1 MSPHGKAGL
10 LPALLCGIVC
20 FILFGNPALAA
31 QQHALIIT
39 GLSGS
44 PENAEEF
51 HKLATE
57 TQRLLVA
64 RGFAA
69 DDVVVMTDKPTRET
83 ILAKLDE
90 LKKLKPDD
98 EFWLVLYGLSG
109 MTQGDV
115 PAFQVS
121 GPRLTAED
129 LKKALDAIP
138 AKQFVFIG
146 TNESGL
152 FLPALQ
158 NPRRTVVSATKGE
171 GEPDQPR
178 YPEEWIAAFGE
189 NPKASFTWMAAR
201 ASELVQKEYE
211 DSGIVQTEHARLAD
225 PVSGK
230 ILEAPFGID
239 MAAPAETPSPV
250 APPGR
255 LPTASEI
262 QVKINDPNAV
272 WEHQPATDETKKL
285 AADAKAA
292 PNPGGY
298 AAVILEQRIGY
309 TVEQDRTTDRSLFY
323 RVYIESEDGVP
334 AWANAELPQ
343 SPPGLVS
350 KLDVARVIQPD
361 GSSIVFNPAK
371 LGGPSDAGLPGDGE
385 GSVTV
390 FLPDVHAGCV
400 IEIGF
405 HVREI
410 LDSALPE
417 VSDAV
422 DIQREVPVLSTL
434 IEVRV
439 PEKKPYRVVL
449 KNNTAS
455 AVETTEDERHVYR
468 WKLGLLPA
476 AEPLAGDPPAHV
488 WTAWLGISSLQS
500 WDDFAAWFRRISAGS
515 DVVDES
521 VRKTAAD
528 LAAGAKTRREKI
540 ERVFDF
546 VSALRYEAVEIG
558 IQGFRPRTPA
568 QVLANRYGDCK
579 DKANLIAAMLKSL
592 GIDAQFALVNR
603 GGATDVDFPSWQ
615 FNHAVCF
622 VPKSGDEGDLW
633 LDSTEGF
640 TPFGFV
646 PPGDMGR
653 NALVF
658 GKEKAGF
665 KKIAQD
671 DGGIS
676 TLSDEWELRQSDTA
690 WTGTFS
696 RKATGLAEY
705 EMRGIFTGLSPLQ
718 RQEKIHET
726 LARLWPQAD
735 FRKTSVANP
744 GDLQKPVG
752 MDAGFGVPS
761 GDLASL
767 PLPAFAWLGLFDMPE
782 RDRPL
787 WLDDGQKFACEQ
799 TLRIHYAQPFS
810 GASTPGHAFH
820 ESAEGKWSLSVEW
833 KALDDRT
840 LQRTARA
847 EILQPQFTPEEYQA
861 FRVSLRKWIA
871 ALSK

>member
-1 MSPHGKAGL
+1 M
-10 LPALLCGIVC
+10 PALLCAAAC
-20 FILFGNPALAA
+20 FVFLNNRAA
-31 QQHALIIT
+31 AGQPHALIVT
-39 GLSGS
+39 GLAGS

-51 HKLATE
+51 HHLASE

-69 DDVVVMTDKPTRET
+69 DNVVVMADKPTRET
-83 ILAKLDE
+83 ILVKLDA
-90 LKKLKPDD
+90 LKKLQPDD
-98 EFWLVLYGLSG
+98 EFWLVLYGAAG
-109 MTQGDV
+109 MTQGDM

-121 GPRLTAED
+121 GPRLTADD

-158 NPRRTVVSATKGE
+158 NPRRAVVAATKGE

-178 YPEEWIAAFGE
+178 YPDEWIAAFGE
-189 NPKASFTWMAAR
+189 KPTASFTWIAAR
-201 ASELVQKEYE
+201 ASELVEKEYE

-225 PVSGK
+225 PVTGK
-230 ILEAPFGID
+230 ILEPPFGVD
-239 MAAPAETPSPV
+239 TTAPAETPSLPT
-250 APPGR
+250 PTGP
-255 LPTASEI
+255 LPTASDI
-262 QVKINDPNAV
+262 QVKINDPKAV

-285 AADAKAA
+285 IADAKAA
-292 PNPGGY
+292 ANPGGY
-298 AAVILEQRIGY
+298 PAIILEQRIGY
-309 TVEQDRTTDRSLFY
+309 TVEQDRTADKSVFY
-323 RVYIESEDGVP
+323 RVYIESEDGVSN
-334 AWANAELPQ
+334 WADAELPQ
-343 SPPGLVS
+343 LPPEVTS

-371 LGGPSDAGLPGDGE
+371 LGAPSDMGRAGE
-385 GSVTV
+385 GETSATV
-390 FLPDVHAGCV
+390 FLPEVHAGCIV
-400 IEIGF
+400 EIGF
-405 HVREI
+405 QVRE
-410 LDSALPE
+410 LPSAALPE

-422 DIQREVPVLSTL
+422 DIQREVPALVTR

-439 PEKKPYRVVL
+439 PEKKPFRVVL
-449 KNNTAS
+449 KNNSTPAT
-455 AVETTEDERHVYR
+455 ETTENERHVYR
-468 WKLGLLPA
+468 WNLGPLAA
-476 AEPLAGDPPAHV
+476 AEPLTGDPPARV

-515 DVVDES
+515 DAVDES

-528 LAAGAKTRREKI
+528 LATGAKTRREKI

-558 IQGFRPRTPA
+558 IQGFRPRTPE

-603 GGATDVDFPSWQ
+603 GGSTDVDFPSWQ

-622 VPKSGDEGDLW
+622 VPKSGDDGDLW

-640 TPFGFV
+640 TPFGSV

-658 GKEKAGF
+658 EKEKAEF
-665 KKIAQD
+665 KKIAQG
-671 DGGIS
+671 DGGMS
-676 TLSDEWELRQSDTA
+676 MLDDEWDLRQADA
-690 WTGTFS
+690 GWTGTFS

-705 EMRGIFTGLSPLQ
+705 EMRSIFTGLSPLQ

-726 LARLWPQAD
+726 LSRLWPQAD
-735 FRKTSVANP
+735 FGKASVSST
-744 GDLQKPVG
+744 GDLQKPVA
-752 MDAGFGVPS
+752 MDAAFTLPAGGATPT
-761 GDLASL
+761 L
-767 PLPAFAWLGLFDMPE
+767 PLPAFAWLGLFDMPD

-787 WLDDGQKFACEQ
+787 
-799 TLRIHYAQPFS
+799 
-810 GASTPGHAFH
+810 
-820 ESAEGKWSLSVEW
+820 
-833 KALDDRT
+833 
-840 LQRTARA
+840 
-847 EILQPQFTPEEYQA
+847 
-861 FRVSLRKWIA
+861 
-871 ALSK
+871 

>member
-1 MSPHGKAGL
+1 MIPHGKAG
-10 LPALLCGIVC
+10 GI
-20 FILFGNPALAA
+20 LALARGIA
-31 QQHALIIT
+31 CWLALGSSPAAASPHALIIT

-51 HKLATE
+51 KHLATE

-64 RGFAA
+64 RGFAEG
-69 DDVVVMTDKPTRET
+69 DVVVMTDKPTRET

-90 LKKLKPDD
+90 MKKFTVDD
-98 EFWLVLYGLSG
+98 EFWLVLYGLAG

-129 LKKALDAIP
+129 LKKELDAIP

-152 FLPALQ
+152 FLLALQ

-178 YPEEWIAAFGE
+178 YPDEWIAAFGE
-189 NPKASFTWMAAR
+189 KPKASFTWIAAR

-211 DSGIVQTEHARLAD
+211 NSGIVQTEHARLAD

-230 ILEAPFGID
+230 IREPPFGVD
-239 MAAPAETPSPV
+239 MAAPAETPAPV
-250 APPGR
+250 APPGH

-262 QVKINDPNAV
+262 QVKINDPNSV

-285 AADAKAA
+285 VADAKAA

-323 RVYIESEDGVP
+323 RVYIESEDGVSG
-334 AWANAELPQ
+334 WANAELPQ
-343 SPPGLVS
+343 SPPGLTL

-361 GSSIVFNPAK
+361 GSSIAFNPAK
-371 LGGPSDAGLPGDGE
+371 LDGSSDAGQPGDAE
-385 GSVTV
+385 GSMTV

-400 IEIGF
+400 VEIGF
-405 HVREI
+405 HVRE
-410 LDSALPE
+410 LLNSALPE

-422 DIQREVPVLSTL
+422 DILREVPALSTQ

-439 PEKKPYRVVL
+439 PEKKPFRIVL

-455 AVETTEDERHVYR
+455 ATETTEDERRVYR
-468 WKLGLLPA
+468 WKLGPLPA
-476 AEPLAGDPPAHV
+476 AEPLAGDPPSHV
-488 WTAWLGISSLQS
+488 WMAWLGISSLQS

-528 LAAGAKTRREKI
+528 LATGAKTRREKI
-540 ERVFDF
+540 ERVFEF

-558 IQGFRPRTPA
+558 VQGFRPRTPA

-592 GIDAQFALVNR
+592 AIDAQFALVNR
-603 GGATDVDFPSWQ
+603 GGVTDIDFPSWQ

-622 VPKSGDEGDLW
+622 VPKSGAGDSDLW

-658 GKEKAGF
+658 GKEKAEF
-665 KKIAQD
+665 RKIEQD
-671 DGGIS
+671 DGGMS
-676 TLSDEWELRQSDTA
+676 TLSDEWELRQTDAA

-726 LARLWPQAD
+726 LSRLWPQAD
-735 FRKTSVANP
+735 FRKTSVANT
-744 GDLQKPVG
+744 GNLQKPVG
-752 MDAGFGVPS
+752 MDAEFGVPS
-761 GDLASL
+761 GGLASL
-767 PLPAFAWLGLFDMPE
+767 PLPAFAWLGLFGMPE

-799 TLRIHYAQPFS
+799 TLHLHYAHSAAAPKDAFS
-810 GASTPGHAFH
+810 
-820 ESAEGKWSLSVEW
+820 ESAEGQWSLSVEW
-833 KALDDRT
+833 KSLDNQT

-847 EILQPQFTPEEYQA
+847 EILQPQFTPEEYQT
-861 FRVSLRKWIA
+861 FRASLRKWIA